1 MIGRWHEEKRFVFNG
16 QKATQATK
24 SSRISQ
30 HFLSKNQKKA
40 NKVKTNGTKVNLD
53 ALLPLGPNSLNT
65 DFFSYIIAAETRKKG
80 NNKATSISYIR
91 SSAEDSPQP
100 ERHMFENV
108 ASSSCHKIERHSRDC
123 LACLALRWSSN

>member
-1 MIGRWHEEKRFVFNG
+1 M
-16 QKATQATK
+16 
-24 SSRISQ
+24 
-30 HFLSKNQKKA
+30 
-40 NKVKTNGTKVNLD
+40 NLD

-108 ASSSCHKIERHSRDC
+108 SQDRKTQSWLFGLPGVTLVFKLTANE
-123 LACLALRWSSN
+123 